1 MPEPCESPLCLAHRH
16 TQRSTCRAP
25 APHTG
30 WTQSPTPTPSCS
42 SSAARHMQTPHPHT
56 PHSCTSSSKCPTL
69 APHPTPPSLPESCR
83 LDEGSDLPWHSW
95 ACVPCPVD
103 TPTYTSHMQTAL
115 LGLCRRELLAQPEMA
130 RAACCL
136 TVCPSVCPLRKTQ
149 SYLHPL
155 CVQVPSSSGLH
166 KSWLLF
172 LSLHLGTG
180 TFRTAALARPPGSPP
195 LGPSL
200 PARPWPAAG
209 ASLMDQPP

>member
-1 MPEPCESPLCLAHRH
+1 MSPLCLAHRH

-56 PHSCTSSSKCPTL
+56 PHSRTSSSNVPLSPHTQHRHHSLSPADSMKGLTCPGTHGCL
-69 APHPTPPSLPESCR
+69 FPAPWTHVHT
-83 LDEGSDLPWHSW
+83 H
-95 ACVPCPVD
+95 
-103 TPTYTSHMQTAL
+103 TYTSHMQTAL

-155 CVQVPSSSGLH
+155 CGQVPAPSGIH